1 MKVITATM
9 AKTIATQMADQPELS
24 KMMNTLLL
32 KALKGERQATFHCPA
47 HIPVKV
53 WESYQTFFAGL
64 GYKIVENSGAGYFRA
79 EW

>member
-32 KALKGERQATFHCPA
+32 KALKGERQAIFHRPA
-47 HIPVKV
+47 HIPV
-53 WESYQTFFAGL
+53 
-64 GYKIVENSGAGYFRA
+64 FRSA
-79 EW
+79 HPMDALPNRWTHDAL